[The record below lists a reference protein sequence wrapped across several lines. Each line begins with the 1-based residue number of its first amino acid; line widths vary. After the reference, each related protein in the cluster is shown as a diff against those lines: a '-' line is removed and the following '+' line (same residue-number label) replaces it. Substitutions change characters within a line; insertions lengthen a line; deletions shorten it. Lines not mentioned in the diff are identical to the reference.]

1 MNTTEN
7 KTYNGWTNYA
17 TWRIM
22 LEIFDGGDFTDLVS
36 GSQDQYDLANI
47 LREYV
52 EEIVGMNADQNGLAY
67 SYALSFLSD
76 VNYYEIA
83 ESLIQSHS
91 EV

>member
-22 LEIFDGGDFTDLVS
+22 LEIFNGGDFTDLVN

-67 SYALSFLSD
+67 SYALAFLSD

-83 ESLIQSHS
+83 EALIQSHL

>member
-7 KTYNGWTNYA
+7 KTHNGWTNYA

-22 LEIFDGGDFTDLVS
+22 LEIFNGGDFTDFIDNC
-36 GSQDQYDLANI
+36 QDKYDLAI
-47 LREYV
+47 MLRDYV
-52 EEIVGMNADQNGLAY
+52 EEIIKINPDEYGLAY
-67 SYALSFLSD
+67 SYALAFLAD

-83 ESLIQSHS
+83 EALIQSHS

>member
-67 SYALSFLSD
+67 SYALAFLSD

-83 ESLIQSHS
+83 EALIQSHL